1 MNAVLADPI
10 LSVAFSIVLKV
21 SLLIAAATLARSL
34 VRRRVSAATR
44 HLIWTLAIVSALALP
59 VLALSLPRWVAVTMI
74 TAAAP
79 SAVAAPSNP
88 DLAIQPTAKLQP
100 IGVPAAAQTTIETAM
115 TVAEPAATTAW
126 PRIIAVTYAA
136 GAAVMLLVFALQW
149 RSVRRLAHDAAEVED
164 PEWRQLFEDCVE
176 RLGLRR
182 PVSLRRSR
190 ERNMPMA
197 LGIRRPAILIP
208 SVAETWADDRRR
220 AVLLHELAHVAR
232 RDCLSQSLAM
242 AACAMYWFHPAMWW
256 VARQLRAE
264 RELAC
269 DDLVLAAGTA
279 PREYASHLLEIAYAF
294 GEHQAPAL
302 VVGMARPRQLEG
314 RLTAILDAA
323 RNRTV
328 PANRARAA
336 AGAIALLLVAA
347 LASATAQVIAERGS
361 RNGETIIEPTS
372 QPRRTDPQLKP
383 IRLVLEESVFRVLR
397 DAAALFG
404 VAQEAWPG
412 TWDIRL
418 TDIDGIVHIRIREL
432 SGSRGWTIPLD
443 ELEGLTAAQLRAG
456 GPVQFRLPRDAGTFA
471 FDGVSRNGVA
481 GGTFGFIPNPSF
493 RPELASRGY
502 APPSASEQYQL
513 ALHDIGFAYIDELTR
528 QGYGKTATSEL
539 VRAGQHGVGLAYLR
553 GMGAQDY
560 RLGTLDA
567 LITLRNHGVT
577 PDYLRDLAEYGYT
590 GLAAEAARQ
599 ARDHGVTP
607 EFIRGLRDAGHS
619 GLSLDELIRVRDH
632 GVTPDYVHTLR
643 ALGYGSLTIA
653 ELVNARD
660 HGVDAEF
667 VRGIAALG
675 YRDLPM
681 SSLIRTRDHG
691 VTPEYAQEVKAL
703 GYDGLLLDELITL
716 RDHGL
721 TPERIRAA
729 NTRAGTRLPIDMLK
743 SLAAGGLQ

>member
-1 MNAVLADPI
+1 
-10 LSVAFSIVLKV
+10 
-21 SLLIAAATLARSL
+21 
-34 VRRRVSAATR
+34 
-44 HLIWTLAIVSALALP
+44 LIWTLAIVSALALP

-74 TAAAP
+74 AAP
-79 SAVAAPSNP
+79 SAVAPPANP
-88 DLAIQPTAKLQP
+88 DLAIGPTAEPQP
-100 IGVPAAAQTTIETAM
+100 IGVTPALPTTIDGAM
-115 TVAEPAATTAW
+115 TVAQPVATTAW

-136 GAAVMLLVFALQW
+136 GAAVMMLVLAIQW
-149 RSVRRLAHDAAEVED
+149 RSVRRLARDAAEVQD
-164 PEWRQLFEDCVE
+164 PEWRQLFGECAE
-176 RLGLRR
+176 RLGLHR

-197 LGIRRPAILIP
+197 LGIRRPAIVMP
-208 SVAETWADDRRR
+208 SVAETWPDDRRR

-294 GEHQAPAL
+294 GQHQAPAL

-328 PANRARAA
+328 PANRVRAA
-336 AGAIALLLVAA
+336 AGAVALLMVAV
-347 LASATAQVIAERGS
+347 LASATAQVVAERG
-361 RNGETIIEPTS
+361 NGEAINEARVQHRDTG
-372 QPRRTDPQLKP
+372 RHLMP
-383 IRLVLEESVFRVLR
+383 IRQALEQSVWRVVR

-404 VAQEAWPG
+404 IAQDAWPG
-412 TWDIRL
+412 TWDVRL
-418 TDIDGIVHIRIREL
+418 TDIDGIVHIRIRQL
-432 SGSRGWTIPLD
+432 SDSRGWTLRLD
-443 ELEGLTAAQLRAG
+443 ELEGLTAEQLRAG
-456 GPVQFRLPRDAGTFA
+456 GAVQFRLPRDAGTFT
-471 FDGVSRNGVA
+471 FEGVSRNGVA

-493 RPELASRGY
+493 RPELASRGH
-502 APPSASEQYQL
+502 APPSASEQYQM

-528 QGYGKTATSEL
+528 QGYAKTVPSEL
-539 VRAGQHGVGLAYLR
+539 ARAGQHGVDLAYLR
-553 GMGAQDY
+553 GMGAQGY
-560 RLGTLDA
+560 RLGALDA
-567 LITLRNHGVT
+567 LITLRDHGVT
-577 PDYLRDLAEYGYT
+577 PDYIRDLAEYGYT
-590 GLAAEAARQ
+590 GLSAEAARQ

-619 GLSLDELIRVRDH
+619 GLSLDEIIRVRDH
-632 GVTPDYVHTLR
+632 GVSPDYVRTLR
-643 ALGYGSLTIA
+643 ELGYGSLTMP

-660 HGVDAEF
+660 HGVDAAF
-667 VRGIAALG
+667 VRGMAALG
-675 YRDLPM
+675 YRGLPM
-681 SSLIRTRDHG
+681 SSLVRTRDHG

-703 GYDGLLLDELITL
+703 GYDGLSLDELITL

-729 NTRAGTRLPIDMLK
+729 NTRAGTRLPIDLLK
-743 SLAAGGLQ
+743 SLAAGGLR